1 MIRLHGFAVSNYYN
15 KVKIVLLEKGVP
27 FEEVA
32 VRPSQDEKVVAVS
45 PLGKIPFVEADGQ
58 VLVESQVISEWADE
72 AYPQPPLMP
81 KDPMDRARV
90 RELATI
96 LEMHLELHARR
107 LYREAFFGG
116 TVTDEVKQ
124 EVERDLAKGVRA
136 LQAKARF
143 APYIAGGAFTLADC
157 AALVHLPLVSMAT
170 KKIYGRDVLEAFDV
184 KGYLKLC
191 GERPSVRRVNEDR
204 KAAQEAA
211 AKK

>member
-32 VRPSQDEKVVAVS
+32 VRPSQDETVVAVS